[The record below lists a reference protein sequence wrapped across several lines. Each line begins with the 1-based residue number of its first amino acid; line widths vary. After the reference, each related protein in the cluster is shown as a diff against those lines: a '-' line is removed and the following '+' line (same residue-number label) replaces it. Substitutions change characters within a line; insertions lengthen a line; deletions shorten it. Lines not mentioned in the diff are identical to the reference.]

1 MKACESRINQ
11 KYFRNA
17 ASALN
22 MKKVA
27 NELDELKNCNEV
39 YKSKGFTEEENDLLE
54 IDNIIV
60 QISIY
65 IAICSFIC
73 LFLFPLNNTDNLHV
87 L

>member
-11 KYFRNA
+11 KYFRNS

-39 YKSKGFTEEENDLLE
+39 YKSTGFTEEENDLLE
-54 IDNIIV
+54 TMP
-60 QISIY
+60 S
-65 IAICSFIC
+65 
-73 LFLFPLNNTDNLHV
+73 LTTE
-87 L
+87 